1 MISLTAMRCAL
12 RVQRREQT
20 GTREEGTGNRAPSP
34 NYGSRSPVP
43 GSRFTRAFL
52 PLCLTLIAGCKN
64 VEILNTN
71 NPSIDQLTSSPTAAT
86 IATATQGMFI
96 TIRGLAGTYAQTA
109 GIFGRE
115 VYNLD
120 PSEPRT
126 VNGYLVGPLEPGGFG
141 IEFGFGAAFR
151 GIRAG
156 EAILT
161 ATEQVE
167 SLTDAQKE
175 AIRGFVK
182 TMQAYLFL
190 GQALVRD
197 DLGLP
202 IAITTDGGAP
212 APVVSKAEVFAN
224 INRLLDEAKTHLA
237 AGGTTFPFQLHSGFT
252 GFTTPTTFLRFN
264 RAIKA
269 RVETYTKNYNGVL
282 TSLGESFI
290 STSAT
295 TRAALDAGVF
305 HVFSSASGDVVNGQ
319 FDATPRAIVVVPSFL
334 TDAQRRADNSLD
346 LRASSKAAVSATTL
360 SQQGVSSN
368 LRNTVYTSATSPLA
382 IIRNEELILIR
393 AEARWFTGAKQGAI
407 DDINFVRVN
416 SGGLA
421 PTTLT
426 TGSTDDQFV
435 TELLY
440 NRRYSLFFEYGHRWW
455 DARRFNRL
463 GTLDKALSTHKIFP
477 YVPYPTDE
485 CVARN
490 PQPANACTQVAGV

>member
-1 MISLTAMRCAL
+1 MISMTD
-12 RVQRREQT
+12 RRL
-20 GTREEGTGNRAPSP
+20 
-34 NYGSRSPVP
+34 SRL
-43 GSRFTRAFL
+43 L
-52 PLCLTLIAGCKN
+52 PLGLALVASCREVTVI
-64 VEILNTN
+64 NTN
-71 NPSIDQLTSSPTAAT
+71 NPSIDQLTGSPTPAT
-86 IATATQGMFI
+86 VATATQGLLI
-96 TIRGLAGTYAQTA
+96 TIRGLSGTYAQTA

-141 IEFGFGAAFR
+141 IEFGFGAAYR

-161 ATEQVE
+161 AADQLE
-167 SLTDAQKE
+167 SLTAPQKE

-202 IAITTDGGAP
+202 IAVSATTGGGDP
-212 APVVSKAEVFAN
+212 APVVPKAEVYAN
-224 INRLLDEAKTHLA
+224 IGRLLDEAKTHLN
-237 AGGTTFPFQLHSGFT
+237 AGGTTFPFLLHSGFT
-252 GFTTPTTFLRFN
+252 GFNTPATFLRFN
-264 RAIKA
+264 RALKA
-269 RVETYTKNYNGVL
+269 RVDIYTKNYTTAL
-282 TSLGESFI
+282 TSLNESFL

-295 TRAALDAGVF
+295 TRANLDVGVY
-305 HVFSSASGDVVNGQ
+305 HVFSSASGDAVNGQ

-334 TDAQRRADNSLD
+334 TDAQRRADNTPD
-346 LRASSKAAVSATTL
+346 LRASSKAAVSTTTL

-368 LRNTVYTSATSPLA
+368 LRNTLYTSTTAPMA

-393 AEARWFTGAKQGAI
+393 AEARWYSGNKQGAI

-421 PTTLT
+421 ATTLT
-426 TGSTDDQFV
+426 TASTDDQFV

-440 NRRYSLFFEYGHRWW
+440 NRRYSLFFEFGHRWW

-463 GTLDKALSTHKIFP
+463 ATLDKALPTHKIFP
-477 YVPYPTDE
+477 YVPYPADE
-485 CVARN
+485 CLARS
-490 PQPANACTQVAGV
+490 PQPANACTQVQGT

>member
-1 MISLTAMRCAL
+1 LAL
-12 RVQRREQT
+12 CV
-20 GTREEGTGNRAPSP
+20 A
-34 NYGSRSPVP
+34 
-43 GSRFTRAFL
+43 
-52 PLCLTLIAGCKN
+52 LIAGCN
-64 VEILNTN
+64 AVDVINTN
-71 NPSIDQLTSSPTAAT
+71 NPSIDQLTGSPTPAT
-86 IATATQGMFI
+86 VATATQGLLI

-141 IEFGFGAAFR
+141 IEFGFGAAYR

-161 ATEQVE
+161 ATDQLE
-167 SLTDAQKE
+167 SLTPQQKE

-197 DLGLP
+197 DIGLP
-202 IAITTDGGAP
+202 IAVSATTGGGDP
-212 APVVSKAEVFAN
+212 APIVSKTEVYAN
-224 INRLLDEAKTHLA
+224 IARLLEEAKVHLA
-237 AGGTTFPFQLHSGFT
+237 AGGSAFPFQLHSGFT
-252 GFTTPTTFLRFN
+252 GFTTPATFLRFN
-264 RAIKA
+264 RALKA
-269 RVETYTKNYNGVL
+269 RVDLYMKNYTTAL
-282 TSLGESFI
+282 TSLNESFI
-290 STSAT
+290 NTSAT
-295 TRAALDAGVF
+295 TRANFDLGVY
-305 HVFSSASGDVVNGQ
+305 HVFSSASGDLTNGQ

-334 TDAQRRADNSLD
+334 NDAQRRADNTPD
-346 LRASSKAAVSATTL
+346 LRASAKAAVSTTTL

-368 LRNTVYTSATSPLA
+368 LRNTLYTSTTSPMA

-393 AEARWFTGAKQGAI
+393 AEARWFSGNKQGAI
-407 DDINFVRVN
+407 DDINFVRTN

-421 PTTLT
+421 ATTVT
-426 TGSTDDQFV
+426 AASTDDQFI

-440 NRRYSLFFEYGHRWW
+440 NRRYSLFFEFGHRWW

-463 GTLDKALSTHKIFP
+463 ATLDKALATHKIFP
-477 YVPYPTDE
+477 YVPYPADE
-485 CVARN
+485 CVARI
-490 PQPANACTQVAGV
+490 PAPANACTQVPGV

>member
-1 MISLTAMRCAL
+1 MTSIIHLSVRRLAASAL
-12 RVQRREQT
+12 
-20 GTREEGTGNRAPSP
+20 
-34 NYGSRSPVP
+34 
-43 GSRFTRAFL
+43 
-52 PLCLTLIAGCKN
+52 LIGIVSSCKAN
-64 VEILNTN
+64 EIINTN
-71 NPSIDQLTSSPTAAT
+71 NPSIDQLTGSPTPAT
-86 IATATQGMFI
+86 VATAAQGLLI

-161 ATEQVE
+161 ATEQLE
-167 SLTDAQKE
+167 SLTATQKE
-175 AIRGFVK
+175 AIRGYVK

-190 GQALVRD
+190 GQALVHED
-197 DLGLP
+197 IGLP
-202 IAITTDGGAP
+202 IAVSATTGGGDP
-212 APVVSKAEVFAN
+212 APVVGKAEVYAN
-224 INRLLDEAKTHLA
+224 IIRLLDEAKVHLN
-237 AGGTTFPFQLHSGFT
+237 AGGTTFPFQLHSGFA
-252 GFTTPTTFLRFN
+252 GFNTPANFLKFN

-269 RVETYTKNYNGVL
+269 RVEMYTKGYASAL
-282 TSLGESFI
+282 TTLNESFI
-290 STSAT
+290 STAAT
-295 TRAALDAGVF
+295 TRANLDVGVY
-305 HVFSSASGDVVNGQ
+305 HVFSTASGDATNGQ

-334 TDAQRRADNSLD
+334 TDAQKRADNSID
-346 LRASSKAAVSATTL
+346 LRASSKAAVGNTL
-360 SQQGVSSN
+360 AQQGVSSN
-368 LRNTVYTSATSPLA
+368 LKNTLYTSSTSPLA

-393 AEARWFTGAKQGAI
+393 AEARWFTGNKQGAL

-421 PTTLT
+421 ATSLT
-426 TGSTDDQFV
+426 TGATDDQFV

-463 GTLDKALSTHKIFP
+463 ATLDKALATHKLFP
-477 YVPYPTDE
+477 YVPYPADE
-485 CVARN
+485 CLARN
-490 PQPANACTQVAGV
+490 PAPTNACTQVPGV